1 VEEDSS
7 PFLDEDFEVDED
19 DSTDSLDFDEDD
31 RLDDDDDDTSTGN
44 FEVVIGAL
52 AFRGSTGVRCRVGI
66 CEKSI
71 GLTILSKPPARR
83 RVKVVTGASTSFLIS
98 GSLGDVGV
106 ETGAFFFAS
115 TSLVDFL
122 TTGSDALIS
131 SLVGDDLGAETCSV
145 NSSST

>member
-7 PFLDEDFEVDED
+7 PFLDEAFEVDED
-19 DSTDSLDFDEDD
+19 DSTDPLNFDEDG
-31 RLDDDDDDTSTGN
+31 RLDEEDTGTGN
-44 FEVVIGAL
+44 FEVVIGASGL
-52 AFRGSTGVRCRVGI
+52 RESTGVRCRVGI

-71 GLTILSKPPARR
+71 GLTILSRPPARR